1 MKSFLG
7 MLAEFFGRLLGALLP
22 AVGREIRKNKTV
34 KQTGA
39 DNETLNTLDSDVW
52 NAARSSRVQQYLQS
66 QNRTASRRAATDN

>member
-1 MKSFLG
+1 MGKFLG

-39 DNETLNTLDSDVW
+39 DNETLDMLDNDVW
-52 NAARSSRVQQYLQS
+52 NTARSPRVQQHVQS
-66 QNRTASRRAATDN
+66 KNNPILMRRF

>member
-1 MKSFLG
+1 MKIFLG

-39 DNETLNTLDSDVW
+39 DNETLDMLDNDVW
-52 NAARSSRVQQYLQS
+52 NAACSPRVQQHVQS
-66 QNRTASRRAATDN
+66 KNRTPS